1 MRWNTYKNKYTL
13 QLFLFRKKEKSDKD
27 KSISNKKKLN

>member
-1 MRWNTYKNKYTL
+1 MRWNTYKNKYIL
-13 QLFLFRKKEKSDKD
+13 QFFLFIKKEKSDKD